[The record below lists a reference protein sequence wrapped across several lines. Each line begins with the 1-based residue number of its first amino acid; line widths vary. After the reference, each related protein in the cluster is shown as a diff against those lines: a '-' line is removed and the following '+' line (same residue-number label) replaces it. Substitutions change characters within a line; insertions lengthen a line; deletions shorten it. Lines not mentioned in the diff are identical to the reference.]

1 MFRKENKQALREQNC
16 LGFSFS
22 AKAITYGRC
31 QDLCDYN
38 FCRLGRMGFPK
49 CHARLETQS
58 SFSIHTHIHN
68 DYERIIKLCR
78 RYYPRDKDHIT
89 AQEKR
94 RRVVLK

>member
-1 MFRKENKQALREQNC
+1 MAAAKTFSTTTSVVLAAWAFQN
-16 LGFSFS
+16 
-22 AKAITYGRC
+22 A
-31 QDLCDYN
+31 
-38 FCRLGRMGFPK
+38 M
-49 CHARLETQS
+49 RLETQS

-94 RRVVLK
+94 RRVVLKRLSHRFLDDVLSLTCASSHAIFEMYC